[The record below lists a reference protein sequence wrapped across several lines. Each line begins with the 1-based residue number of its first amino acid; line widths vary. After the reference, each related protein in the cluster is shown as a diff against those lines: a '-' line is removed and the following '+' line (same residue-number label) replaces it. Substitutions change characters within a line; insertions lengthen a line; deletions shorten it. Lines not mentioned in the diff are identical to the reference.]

1 MLMPSFLQRG
11 RYTSVRTGI
20 GPSEN
25 PLVSKMY
32 TVSVFSFPWALSKV
46 WLWCLF
52 LYYVMVICSDV
63 SKQITASVFRATELV
78 QVHTEVMQ

>member
-32 TVSVFSFPWALSKV
+32 KGSVFIFPWVVVQSVVIVLVSVL
-46 WLWCLF
+46 CHG
-52 LYYVMVICSDV
+52 YMV
-63 SKQITASVFRATELV
+63 
-78 QVHTEVMQ
+78 